1 MIFMDFM
8 RFHGF
13 SLIGWLEEEEDEEE
27 EEEKK
32 DEEEDGRTSH
42 TLELRGARRILGLI
56 PPFFRD
62 I

>member
-13 SLIGWLEEEEDEEE
+13 PLTGWLEEEADEEEEEE

-32 DEEEDGRTSH
+32 DEEEDGRNSN
-42 TLELRGARRILGLI
+42 TLELRGARRISAGKL
-56 PPFFRD
+56 
-62 I
+62 